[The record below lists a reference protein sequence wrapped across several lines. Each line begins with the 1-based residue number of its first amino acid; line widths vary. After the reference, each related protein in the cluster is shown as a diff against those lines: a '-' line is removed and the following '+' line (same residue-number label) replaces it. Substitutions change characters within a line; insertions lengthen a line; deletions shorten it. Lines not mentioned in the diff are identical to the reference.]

1 MDVNIPSRNPWR
13 RDWLR
18 GSESRALVS
27 ERIHTAQMMYQARVA
42 KRSTALARSARTTV
56 MLTGGQAKYWV
67 GILIVGETGL
77 ASEYVLA
84 HEFGADE
91 RFDEN
96 RGDPAFD
103 ETEGARDLNEILET
117 IAWVPI

>member
-1 MDVNIPSRNPWR
+1 MEADIPDRNPWR

-18 GSESRALVS
+18 GSDSRALVG
-27 ERIHTAQMMYQARVA
+27 ERINTAKMMYQAAVA
-42 KRSTALARSARTTV
+42 KRSTALARSAHTTV
-56 MLTGGQAKYWV
+56 MLTGSRAKYWV

-77 ASEYVLA
+77 AAEYVLA

-91 RFDEN
+91 RFDAN

-117 IAWVPI
+117 IARVPM

>member
-1 MDVNIPSRNPWR
+1 MDVDIPDRNPWR
-13 RDWLR
+13 REWLR
-18 GSESRALVS
+18 GSDARALVT
-27 ERIHTAQMMYQARVA
+27 ERINTAQMMYQAGVA
-42 KRSTALARSARTTV
+42 KRSTALARSAHTTV
-56 MLTGGQAKYWV
+56 MLTGRRAKYWV

-84 HEFGADE
+84 HEFGAEE
-91 RFDEN
+91 RFDAN

-117 IAWVPI
+117 IAWVPM

>member
-1 MDVNIPSRNPWR
+1 MEANVPSHNPWR

-18 GSESRALVS
+18 GNECRSLVS
-27 ERIHTAQMMYQARVA
+27 ERINTAQMMYQAAVS

-56 MLTGGQAKYWV
+56 RLTGSQAKYWV
-67 GILIVGETGL
+67 GILLVGETGL
-77 ASEYVLA
+77 ASEYALA

-117 IAWVPI
+117 IAWVPM